1 MEYMQLSMDDYIQSK
16 NEIKQELG
24 GIVKSF
30 VRIGWQ
36 LTRIDKSQ
44 AFKHDGYNTISEFAK
59 AEYGMNPSGV
69 SRFMKVYEKYSV
81 PGDTP
86 ELQEQYKDFKFNNL
100 VEMLQLQEED
110 QQIFKPTDKREDI
123 RELKDFNK
131 ENENNP
137 MNLLDWKSAQSTE
150 DKLRATIQEF
160 FREKHGVLNTLYSSE
175 TYQTGNIKEMSQI
188 INPGDSMSY
197 RKGTVFLM
205 FHQEDIT
212 VKIFNGEMK
221 NISWEQFF
229 TYVQEIFA
237 EAAAGAKTYENYFGI
252 PEETPTP
259 TPKEIPKPATK
270 PAPEHNVRPESEIA
284 PAQQAEPVEEVE
296 NSVDK
301 SQKTAVE
308 PKEEEERENTKSD
321 VPSEEPKTKP
331 ENIEKS
337 QETALGETETQ
348 IPGQDNIINHPEY
361 MPKPAKEPVEAP
373 EPMTE
378 SHQLPEE
385 QPENNLKPE
394 LQEDHFGEVN
404 EMVPEERE
412 IAPAQ
417 SEPEEP
423 AAELMTRKEYIDT
436 LTAYGTAEYMARE
449 MKSFSSKTYNTLL
462 TPAFWYEWLKGKVDH
477 NGRALEETRV
487 L

>member
-36 LTRIDKSQ
+36 LTRINKSE
-44 AFKHDGYNTISEFAK
+44 AYKHDGYSTIAEFAK

-69 SRFMKVYEKYSV
+69 SRFMNVYERYSL

-86 ELQEQYKDFKFNNL
+86 ELQEQYKDFKFAQL
-100 VEMLQLQEED
+100 TEMLQLPEED
-110 QQIFKPTDKREDI
+110 RQIFHAEDKREDI

-137 MNLLDWKSAQSTE
+137 MNLLDWKSAQNTE

-160 FREKHGVLNTLYSSE
+160 FHEKQGVLNTLYSSE
-175 TYQTGNIKEMSQI
+175 AYQTGNIKEMSQI

-221 NISWEQFF
+221 NITWEQFF
-229 TYVQEIFA
+229 TYTQEIFA
-237 EAAAGAKTYENYFGI
+237 EAAAGSHTYENYFGI
-252 PEETPTP
+252 TEEVSTEPEKEEISPT
-259 TPKEIPKPATK
+259 TEQS
-270 PAPEHNVRPESEIA
+270 VRTEPEIA
-284 PAQQAEPVEEVE
+284 PAQPEPAKDSVGKVD

-301 SQKTAVE
+301 CQETAVE
-308 PKEEEERENTKSD
+308 EKEELRTESTVLKPDFQTS
-321 VPSEEPKTKP
+321 EPKPKNTG
-331 ENIEKS
+331 KS
-337 QETALGETETQ
+337 QEIPPSEPEPQ
-348 IPGQDNIINHPEY
+348 IPGQDNIQNHPEY
-361 MPKPAKEPVEAP
+361 MPEPVTEQDVRP
-373 EPMTE
+373 EP
-378 SHQLPEE
+378 
-385 QPENNLKPE
+385 
-394 LQEDHFGEVN
+394 
-404 EMVPEERE
+404 E

-417 SEPEEP
+417 SEQPEESP
-423 AAELMTRKEYIDT
+423 ITRKTYMDS
-436 LTAYGTAEYMARE
+436 LTAYGTAEYLAKAMR
-449 MKSFSSKTYNTLL
+449 SFANKTYNMLL
-462 TPAFWYEWLKGKVDH
+462 APAFWERWLNEKVDH
-477 NGRALEETRV
+477 NGRPWEN
-487 L
+487 

>member
-24 GIVKSF
+24 GIAKSF

-36 LTRIDKSQ
+36 LTRINKSE
-44 AFKHDGYNTISEFAK
+44 AYKHDGYSTIAEFAK

-86 ELQEQYKDFKFNNL
+86 ELQEQYKDFEFGKL
-100 VEMLQLQEED
+100 VEMFQLPEED
-110 QQIFKPTDKREDI
+110 QQIFRPKDKREDI

-150 DKLRATIQEF
+150 DKLKATIQEF
-160 FREKHGVLNTLYSSE
+160 FHEKQGVLNILYSSE
-175 TYQTGNIKEMSQI
+175 AYQTGNIKEMSQI

-221 NISWEQFF
+221 NITWEQFF
-229 TYVQEIFA
+229 TYTQEIFV
-237 EAAAGAKTYENYFGI
+237 EAAAGNRTYENYFGI
-252 PEETPTP
+252 TEGTSTESEKEEISPTA
-259 TPKEIPKPATK
+259 EQS
-270 PAPEHNVRPESEIA
+270 VRPEPEIA
-284 PAQQAEPVEEVE
+284 PAQSESAKESVEKVD

-308 PKEEEERENTKSD
+308 EKEEPHAESTAANPDSQTPKSESENT
-321 VPSEEPKTKP
+321 
-331 ENIEKS
+331 EKC
-337 QETALGETETQ
+337 QETAQQEPDTQ
-348 IPGQDNIINHPEY
+348 IPGQDNIQNHPEY
-361 MPKPAKEPVEAP
+361 MPRPAEQPEDKTAP
-373 EPMTE
+373 EPAE
-378 SHQLPEE
+378 S
-385 QPENNLKPE
+385 
-394 LQEDHFGEVN
+394 
-404 EMVPEERE
+404 E

-417 SEPEEP
+417 SEPQEESP
-423 AAELMTRKEYIDT
+423 VTRKTYIDS
-436 LTAYGTAEYMARE
+436 LTAYGTAEYLAKA
-449 MKSFSSKTYNTLL
+449 MKSFANKTYNTLL
-462 TPAFWYEWLKGKVDH
+462 DPAFWETWLNGKVDH
-477 NGRALEETRV
+477 NGRPWEN
-487 L
+487 

>member
-36 LTRIDKSQ
+36 LTRIDKSG
-44 AFKHDGYNTISEFAK
+44 AYKHDGYNTIAEFAK

-69 SRFMKVYEKYSV
+69 SRFMNVYERYSL

-86 ELQEQYKDFKFNNL
+86 ELQEQYKDFKFAQL
-100 VEMLQLQEED
+100 TEMLQLPEED
-110 QQIFKPTDKREDI
+110 RQIFHAEDKREDI

-150 DKLRATIQEF
+150 DKLKATIQEF
-160 FREKHGVLNTLYSSE
+160 FHEKQGVLNTLYSSE
-175 TYQTGNIKEMSQI
+175 AYQAGNIKGMSQI

-221 NISWEQFF
+221 NITWEQFF
-229 TYVQEIFA
+229 AYTQEIFA
-237 EAAAGAKTYENYFGI
+237 EAAAGNRTYENYFGI
-252 PEETPTP
+252 PEEAPAEPEKEEISPT
-259 TPKEIPKPATK
+259 TEQS
-270 PAPEHNVRPESEIA
+270 VRPEPKIA
-284 PAQQAEPVEEVE
+284 PAQPEPTKEPVEKVD

-301 SQKTAVE
+301 CQKTAVE
-308 PKEEEERENTKSD
+308 EKEELRTESTVLKPDFQTS
-321 VPSEEPKTKP
+321 EPKPKNTG
-331 ENIEKS
+331 KS
-337 QETALGETETQ
+337 QEIPLSEPEPQ
-348 IPGQDNIINHPEY
+348 IPGQDNIQNHPEY
-361 MPKPAKEPVEAP
+361 MPEPVTEQDVRP
-373 EPMTE
+373 EP
-378 SHQLPEE
+378 
-385 QPENNLKPE
+385 
-394 LQEDHFGEVN
+394 
-404 EMVPEERE
+404 E

-417 SEPEEP
+417 SEPQEEG
-423 AAELMTRKEYIDT
+423 LITRKAYIDS
-436 LTAYGTAEYMARE
+436 LTAYGTAEYLAKAMR
-449 MKSFSSKTYNTLL
+449 SFANKTYNMLL
-462 TPAFWYEWLKGKVDH
+462 APAFWERWLNEKVDH
-477 NGRALEETRV
+477 NGRPWEN
-487 L
+487 

>member
-44 AFKHDGYNTISEFAK
+44 AFKHDGYNTISEFART
-59 AEYGMNPSGV
+59 EYGMNPSGV

-86 ELQEQYKDFKFNNL
+86 ELKEQYREFKFNNL
-100 VEMLQLQEED
+100 VEMLQLPEED
-110 QQIFKPTDKREDI
+110 QQIFHPEDKREDI

-131 ENENNP
+131 ENESNP

-150 DKLRATIQEF
+150 DKLHATIQEF
-160 FREKHGVLNTLYSSE
+160 FREKTGILNILYSSE
-175 TYQTGNIKEMSQI
+175 AYQSRNIKEMAQI

-212 VKIFNGEMK
+212 VKIFNGEMR
-221 NISWEQFF
+221 NISWDQFF
-229 TYVQEIFA
+229 TYTQEIFA

-252 PEETPTP
+252 SEETHDP
-259 TPKEIPKPATK
+259 TPKEISK
-270 PAPEHNVRPESEIA
+270 PAPKPVSNPIPEHDVRPEPEIA
-284 PAQQAEPVEEVE
+284 SAQQPELVE
-296 NSVDK
+296 NVEKTVDNHEEG
-301 SQKTAVE
+301 QKTAVPE
-308 PKEEEERENTKSD
+308 KEDSASGKPKAD
-321 VPSEEPKTKP
+321 LHSETPEFQP

-337 QETALGETETQ
+337 QETALPESEPQ
-348 IPGQDNIINHPEY
+348 IPGQDSIENHPEY
-361 MPKPAKEPVEAP
+361 MPKP
-373 EPMTE
+373 
-378 SHQLPEE
+378 EE
-385 QPENNLKPE
+385 QPESNLKPE
-394 LQEDHFGEVN
+394 LQENHLGEVN
-404 EMVPEERE
+404 KMVPEELE

-417 SEPEEP
+417 SRSEPP
-423 AAELMTRKEYIDT
+423 AAEPKTRKEYIDT
-436 LTAYGTAEYMARE
+436 LTAYGTAEYIARA
-449 MKSFSSKTYNTLL
+449 MRQFANKTYNTLL
-462 TPAFWYEWLKGKVDH
+462 DPVFWNEWLNGKVDH
-477 NGRALEETRV
+477 NGRPWED
-487 L
+487 

>member
-36 LTRIDKSQ
+36 LTRIDKSG
-44 AFKHDGYNTISEFAK
+44 AYKHDGYNNISEFART
-59 AEYGMNPSGV
+59 EYGMNPSGV

-86 ELQEQYKDFKFNNL
+86 ELKEQYREFKFNNL
-100 VEMLQLQEED
+100 VEMLQLPEED
-110 QQIFKPTDKREDI
+110 QQIFHPKDKREDI

-131 ENENNP
+131 ENESNP

-150 DKLRATIQEF
+150 DKLHATIQEF
-160 FREKHGVLNTLYSSE
+160 FREKTGILNILYSSE
-175 TYQTGNIKEMSQI
+175 AYQSGNIKEMAQI

-221 NISWEQFF
+221 NISWDQFF
-229 TYVQEIFA
+229 TYTQEIFA

-252 PEETPTP
+252 PGETHDP
-259 TPKEIPKPATK
+259 TPKEIPKPTPK
-270 PAPEHNVRPESEIA
+270 SVSNPIPEHDVRPEPEIA
-284 PAQQAEPVEEVE
+284 PAQQPEPVENVE
-296 NSVDK
+296 KTVDNHEEG
-301 SQKTAVE
+301 QKTAVPE
-308 PKEEEERENTKSD
+308 KEDSASGKPKSD
-321 VPSEEPKTKP
+321 FRSETPEFQP

-337 QETALGETETQ
+337 QETALSESEPQ
-348 IPGQDNIINHPEY
+348 IPGQDSIENHPEY
-361 MPKPAKEPVEAP
+361 MPE
-373 EPMTE
+373 
-378 SHQLPEE
+378 PEE
-385 QPENNLKPE
+385 QPENNPKPE

-404 EMVPEERE
+404 EMVPEELE

-417 SEPEEP
+417 SGSEPP
-423 AAELMTRKEYIDT
+423 AAEPKTRKEYIDT
-436 LTAYGTAEYMARE
+436 LTAYGTAEYIARA
-449 MKSFSSKTYNTLL
+449 MRQFANKTYNTLL
-462 TPAFWYEWLKGKVDH
+462 DPVFWNEWLNGKVDH
-477 NGRALEETRV
+477 NGRPWED
-487 L
+487 

>member
-36 LTRIDKSQ
+36 LTRIDKSG
-44 AFKHDGYNTISEFAK
+44 AYKHDGYNNISEFART
-59 AEYGMNPSGV
+59 EYGMNPSGV

-86 ELQEQYKDFKFNNL
+86 ELKEQYREFKFNNL
-100 VEMLQLQEED
+100 VEMLQLPEED
-110 QQIFKPTDKREDI
+110 QQIFHPKDKREDI

-131 ENENNP
+131 ENESNP

-150 DKLRATIQEF
+150 DKLHATIQEF
-160 FREKHGVLNTLYSSE
+160 FREKTGILNTLYSSE
-175 TYQTGNIKEMSQI
+175 AYRSGNIKEMAQI

-221 NISWEQFF
+221 NISWDQFF
-229 TYVQEIFA
+229 TYTREIFA

-252 PEETPTP
+252 PEETHDP
-259 TPKEIPKPATK
+259 TPKEIPKPTPK
-270 PAPEHNVRPESEIA
+270 PVSNPIPEHDVRPEPEIA
-284 PAQQAEPVEEVE
+284 PAQQPEPVENVE
-296 NSVDK
+296 KTVDNHEEG
-301 SQKTAVE
+301 QKTAVPE
-308 PKEEEERENTKSD
+308 KEDSASGKPKSD
-321 VPSEEPKTKP
+321 FRSETPEFQP

-337 QETALGETETQ
+337 QETALSESEPQ
-348 IPGQDNIINHPEY
+348 IPGQDSIENHPEY
-361 MPKPAKEPVEAP
+361 MPE
-373 EPMTE
+373 
-378 SHQLPEE
+378 PEE
-385 QPENNLKPE
+385 QPESNPKPE
-394 LQEDHFGEVN
+394 LQEDHLGEVN
-404 EMVPEERE
+404 EMVLEELE

-417 SEPEEP
+417 SGSESP
-423 AAELMTRKEYIDT
+423 AAEPKTRKEYIDT
-436 LTAYGTAEYMARE
+436 LTAYGTAEYIARA
-449 MKSFSSKTYNTLL
+449 MRQFANKTYNTLL
-462 TPAFWYEWLKGKVDH
+462 DPVFWNEWLNGKVDH
-477 NGRALEETRV
+477 NGRPWED
-487 L
+487 